1 MIPLPNTVRIVAELR
16 ERLKAEYGLDDDDE
30 ALADTIDGETDL
42 GEQLAKLARDALRSE
57 YMAKGIGEL
66 IKDTQ
71 LRKARL
77 EHRAE
82 KLRAV
87 INWALSESGMSKVT
101 LPDMTISLSAGRAP
115 LLIDEDIP
123 VPEQF
128 CRVVYEP
135 DKKVIRSAIDSGE
148 HLTFARLGNPK
159 PILSIRT
166 K

>member
-66 IKDTQ
+66 IKDTH

-87 INWALSESGMSKVT
+87 INWAMSESGMKKIPA
-101 LPDMTISLSAGRAP
+101 PDMTLSLSRGKPP
-115 LLIDEDIP
+115 LSIEDEGD
-123 VPEQF
+123 VPEPF
-128 CRVVYEP
+128 CRLKLEP
-135 DKKVIRSAIDSGE
+135 DKRIIREAIENGDYIP
-148 HLTFARLGNPK
+148 FARLGNAS
-159 PILSIRT
+159 PILTIKRD
-166 K
+166 

>member
-30 ALADTIDGETDL
+30 ALADTIEGETDL
-42 GEQLAKLARDALRSE
+42 GEQLARLARAALRSE

-71 LRKARL
+71 LRKTRL

-87 INWALSESGMSKVT
+87 INWALSESGTKKISA
-101 LPDMTISLSAGRAP
+101 PDMTLSLSIGKAPIVIDDAAPIPERFLRVKSEPNKIAIRAALDNGEDLP
-115 LLIDEDIP
+115 FAKFGNASPTLI
-123 VPEQF
+123 
-128 CRVVYEP
+128 
-135 DKKVIRSAIDSGE
+135 
-148 HLTFARLGNPK
+148 
-159 PILSIRT
+159 IRT
-166 K
+166 L